1 MKSEALT
8 KLRTMRHI
16 KSNAEIFRG
25 QKARTT
31 GALFRAFDN
40 NDATDLELEKDRNF
54 QTMLEREK
62 RRFASRLQSVE
73 RARARLL
80 NSRKKLSVIINK
92 NKALMELRR
101 ELQKENSSDM
111 CDSSDD
117 DVVNDENFEMHY

>member
-16 KSNAEIFRG
+16 KSNAEVFRG

-40 NDATDLELEKDRNF
+40 NDAPDLEKDRSF

-80 NSRKKLSVIINK
+80 NSRKKLAVIIDK

-111 CDSSDD
+111 CDSSDGD
-117 DVVNDENFEMHY
+117 AVNDENFEMHY

>member
-1 MKSEALT
+1 VKSEALT

-16 KSNAEIFRG
+16 KSNAEVFRG

-40 NDATDLELEKDRNF
+40 NDAPDLEKDRNF

-80 NSRKKLSVIINK
+80 NSRKKLAVIIDK

-111 CDSSDD
+111 CDSSDGD
-117 DVVNDENFEMHY
+117 AVNDENFEMHY